1 MGFWNTSLY
10 GNDMTLDVRDKLNNL
25 LKNGVSPQIQS
36 SIYSTNLIEGFNKQL
51 KRKTNRKEQLPNE
64 ESMEKFLVAIFT
76 EYNTKNYNRAYK
88 GFNKISI
95 DS

>member
-1 MGFWNTSLY
+1 MFYTKNVKRLHYIIYY
-10 GNDMTLDVRDKLNNL
+10 GKIMN
-25 LKNGVSPQIQS
+25 I
-36 SIYSTNLIEGFNKQL
+36 
-51 KRKTNRKEQLPNE
+51 TNRKEQFPNE
-64 ESMEKFLVAIFT
+64 ESMGKFLVAIFT